1 MLFNSYQFIFVFLP
15 VTLLGFFQIGKKGKY
30 QLSMGWLVL
39 TSLVFYG
46 WANPGYLIL
55 LMISIGCNYL
65 IGIEL
70 SNYQENS
77 QEKRWLNKKQILFL
91 GIVINLSLLAYYKYT
106 DMIILTFDN
115 LLGTNFNLKN
125 IILPL
130 GISFFTFNQIA
141 YLVDNY
147 KRKTQ
152 EYSFL
157 KYCLFVAFF
166 PYLTSGPIVHHKEI
180 TPQFNNEEIYRY
192 NSQNVAIGLTIFFI
206 GLFKKVIFADSIAT
220 YATPIFDAGSQGIS
234 LPFLEAW
241 GGALA
246 YSIQLYFDFSGYSD
260 MAIGVARMFG
270 IKLPLNFDS
279 PYKAVNIAE
288 FWRQWHMTLS
298 GFLRDYLYIPLGGNR
313 QGEPRR
319 YVNLIVTMLLGG
331 LWHGAGWNF
340 VLWGGLHGVYLVIH
354 RQWQSLRIYLGHDL
368 KNSSWGQRAISRLI
382 TFLAVVITWVF
393 FRAKDMSTAWNIIK
407 GMLGLNGISF
417 PANIADALKIK
428 GFLAN
433 LGVSFTVSGGT
444 EMVFT
449 YLWVVVLLA
458 IAWVTPNTQEW
469 MALYSPALNENVRHS
484 DNELGSNFWKRL
496 RWMPTKIWSIIIG
509 IIAGLGIVY
518 LLRPTEF
525 LYFQF

>member
-1 MLFNSYQFIFVFLP
+1 MLFNSYEFIVVFLP
-15 VTLLGFFQIGKKGKY
+15 ITLVVFFQLGKRHNY

-39 TSLVFYG
+39 TSLFFYG
-46 WANPGYLIL
+46 WSNPAYLIL
-55 LMISIGCNYL
+55 LLISIGCNYF

-70 SNYQENS
+70 SNSQENWVI
-77 QEKRWLNKKQILFL
+77 KKKQILFL
-91 GIVINLSLLAYYKYT
+91 GIILNLSLLAYYKYT
-106 DMIILTFDN
+106 NMMILTVNN
-115 LLGTNFNLKN
+115 LLTTNFNFTN

-141 YLVDNY
+141 YLIDNY
-147 KRKTQ
+147 REQ
-152 EYSFL
+152 EQEFNFL
-157 KYCLFVAFF
+157 KYCLFVTFF
-166 PYLTSGPIVHHKEI
+166 PYLTSGPIIHHKEI
-180 TPQFNNEEIYRY
+180 IPQFNNESVYRY
-192 NSQNVAIGLTIFFI
+192 NSQDMAIGLTIFFI
-206 GLFKKVIFADSIAT
+206 GLFKKVIFADSIAA
-220 YATPIFDAGSQGIS
+220 YATPIFDTASQGIS

-270 IKLPLNFDS
+270 IKFPLNFDS

-298 GFLRDYLYIPLGGNR
+298 RFLRDYLYIPLGGNR
-313 QGEPRR
+313 KGEFRR
-319 YVNLIVTMLLGG
+319 YYNLIVTMLLGG

-340 VLWGGLHGVYLVIH
+340 VFWGGLHGVYLVIH
-354 RQWQSLRIYLGHDL
+354 RQWQSFRIYLGHDL
-368 KNSSWGQRAISRLI
+368 KKSNWLQRAISRLI

-393 FRAKDMSTAWNIIK
+393 FRSKDISSAWNMLK
-407 GMLGLNGISF
+407 GMLGFNGISF
-417 PANIADALKIK
+417 PGQLADALKIK

-449 YLWVVVLLA
+449 YLWIIVLLA
-458 IAWVTPNTQEW
+458 IAWFTPNTQEW
-469 MALYSPALNENVRHS
+469 MALHSPALNENVRNS
-484 DNELGSNFWKRL
+484 DNELGSNFWKKF
-496 RWMPTKIWSIIIG
+496 RWMPNKIWSVIIG